1 MRSVWLGALVVVAA
15 CSSKPAEVPDA
26 AVDAD
31 SCASTTLV
39 FTPVTV
45 TGTSPHGPL
54 DAFHYAYA
62 GFISG
67 DCPDAYL
74 IDLTPTEQEPVC
86 STAWLEL
93 AIYPPF
99 AAGSNQASAALPIY
113 SDGMTQNVTFEATR
127 LDTPDAMPSSVEA
140 KPAYRSGHA

>member
-1 MRSVWLGALVVVAA
+1 
-15 CSSKPAEVPDA
+15 
-26 AVDAD
+26 
-31 SCASTTLV
+31 LV

-113 SDGMTQNVTFEATR
+113 SDGMTQNVTFEATQ
-127 LDTPDAMPSSVEA
+127 LDTPDAMPARIVGHFVSHD
-140 KPAYRSGHA
+140 PAWSFDIPVDLTSQWSEGCL